1 MNLTPRQLDVVVAIR
16 NYRHLNGY
24 APTMQELADQL
35 GTSKVTIFEHVGALE
50 RKRVIRRDKHKAR
63 SLEIISEERLPDE
76 NRSTKLPM
84 LGNIAAG
91 SPIEAIEN
99 REEIDLEQMFHS
111 RSGVY
116 VLRVRGESM
125 IDDHLCDGDYVV
137 IERRENARNGEQVVA
152 LLDSGEAT
160 LKRFYR
166 EGAVR
171 SACNRPTG
179 PWSRGSS
186 MPTSAGSRGWSSAYC
201 GAIIRDSV
209 GSRPAGDLVGRST
222 GELAG
227 ANALIALVL
236 VQLSGRESVIEVKET
251 AWLHLHAAP
260 VLCAISTRHVRR
272 RFRPMASGNGAKP
285 SGRACAAAVG
295 NSRPAAKVEAKPE
308 AKILFQK
315 FFHSVGP
322 RTYAAQVKELGTAI
336 TCWC

>member
-35 GTSKVTIFEHVGALE
+35 GTSKVTIFEHIGALE

-99 REEIDLEQMFHS
+99 REEIDLEQMFQS

-125 IDDHLCDGDYVV
+125 IEDHLCDGDYVV

-152 LLDSGEAT
+152 LLDTGEAT

-166 EGAVR
+166 EGGGKVR
-171 SACNRPTG
+171 LQ
-179 PWSRGSS
+179 
-186 MPTSAGSRGWSSAYC
+186 
-201 GAIIRDSV
+201 
-209 GSRPAGDLVGRST
+209 PANSGMQPRVVDADRCRIQGVVIGVLRSY
-222 GELAG
+222 
-227 ANALIALVL
+227 N
-236 VQLSGRESVIEVKET
+236 
-251 AWLHLHAAP
+251 
-260 VLCAISTRHVRR
+260 
-272 RFRPMASGNGAKP
+272 
-285 SGRACAAAVG
+285 
-295 NSRPAAKVEAKPE
+295 
-308 AKILFQK
+308 
-315 FFHSVGP
+315 
-322 RTYAAQVKELGTAI
+322 
-336 TCWC
+336 

>member
-99 REEIDLEQMFHS
+99 REEIDLEQLFQS

-125 IDDHLCDGDYVV
+125 IEDHLCDGDYVV

-152 LLDSGEAT
+152 LLDTGEAT

-166 EGAVR
+166 EGGGKIRLQPANSGMEPRVVDADRCRIQGVVIGVLR
-171 SACNRPTG
+171 SYN
-179 PWSRGSS
+179 
-186 MPTSAGSRGWSSAYC
+186 
-201 GAIIRDSV
+201 
-209 GSRPAGDLVGRST
+209 
-222 GELAG
+222 
-227 ANALIALVL
+227 
-236 VQLSGRESVIEVKET
+236 
-251 AWLHLHAAP
+251 
-260 VLCAISTRHVRR
+260 
-272 RFRPMASGNGAKP
+272 
-285 SGRACAAAVG
+285 
-295 NSRPAAKVEAKPE
+295 
-308 AKILFQK
+308 
-315 FFHSVGP
+315 
-322 RTYAAQVKELGTAI
+322 
-336 TCWC
+336 

>member
-99 REEIDLEQMFHS
+99 REEIDLEQMFQS

-125 IDDHLCDGDYVV
+125 IEDHLCDGDYVV

-152 LLDSGEAT
+152 LLDTGEAT

-166 EGAVR
+166 EGGGKVR
-171 SACNRPTG
+171 LQ
-179 PWSRGSS
+179 
-186 MPTSAGSRGWSSAYC
+186 
-201 GAIIRDSV
+201 
-209 GSRPAGDLVGRST
+209 PANSGMQPRVVDADRCRIQGVVIGVLRSY
-222 GELAG
+222 
-227 ANALIALVL
+227 N
-236 VQLSGRESVIEVKET
+236 
-251 AWLHLHAAP
+251 
-260 VLCAISTRHVRR
+260 
-272 RFRPMASGNGAKP
+272 
-285 SGRACAAAVG
+285 
-295 NSRPAAKVEAKPE
+295 
-308 AKILFQK
+308 
-315 FFHSVGP
+315 
-322 RTYAAQVKELGTAI
+322 
-336 TCWC
+336 